1 MIDAV
6 MCGEMTAKEYLSQA
20 YRIDQRIN
28 AKLEQVM
35 ALRALA
41 TKATGTLSDM
51 PRSDSSNVCRLEDI
65 IIKIVDSENEINA
78 EIDRLIDLKREM
90 RVVIGAVAQPDYQTL
105 LELRYLCFKTWEQ
118 IAVSMG
124 YSIQHT
130 YRIHDQALKEIR
142 VPDNLESPCD

>member
-51 PRSDSSNVCRLEDI
+51 PRSDSSNVWNACHRWITI
-65 IIKIVDSENEINA
+65 ILSPV
-78 EIDRLIDLKREM
+78 RWMLT
-90 RVVIGAVAQPDYQTL
+90 YH
-105 LELRYLCFKTWEQ
+105 F
-118 IAVSMG
+118 VS
-124 YSIQHT
+124 IF
-130 YRIHDQALKEIR
+130 
-142 VPDNLESPCD
+142 

>member
-1 MIDAV
+1 MHSFV
-6 MCGEMTAKEYLSQA
+6 K
-20 YRIDQRIN
+20 
-28 AKLEQVM
+28 K
-35 ALRALA
+35 
-41 TKATGTLSDM
+41 
-51 PRSDSSNVCRLEDI
+51 
-65 IIKIVDSENEINA
+65 
-78 EIDRLIDLKREM
+78 IDRLIDLKREM